1 MEFYIILYIKWFGGG
16 WQRGEG
22 SVLAHNQKMLTNMRT
37 TRDMVNDMAEND
49 VLKGGVFWKS

>member
-1 MEFYIILYIKWFGGG
+1 MAE
-16 WQRGEG
+16 GEG